1 VKTIAITGVTGFIG
15 SKLAEYF
22 AERGYRLI
30 GFGRREPLEPALLDR
45 YIRWD
50 ITEGALQLDEAVDIV
65 LHCAGNV
72 SDWDTHEVMYRVNVE
87 GTRNVLETF
96 KEARQFVYVST
107 ASVYDP
113 QQHDAWLTENA
124 PYPSSYLNAYATT
137 KMEAEKAIRQYGRK
151 NAVIVRPHIIYGP
164 GDTSILP
171 RLLEARRFGRFL
183 VVGDGSNL
191 LSITYIENF
200 CRAIELII
208 QGDFEFEIFNLADAY
223 TGTVDEILSAFK
235 HALGFNEK
243 MLHIDKRVALLGGA
257 LLEKLFRLLR
267 LKHPPLLTP
276 FVVAQMAS
284 GYRLDISKACAR
296 LGYSPEYDFYRG
308 FEALKLWLGELENR
322 KFLQKTASQAE
333 SR

>member
-1 VKTIAITGVTGFIG
+1 MKTIAITGVTGFIG

-30 GFGRREPLEPALLDR
+30 GFGRREPLKPALLER
-45 YIRWD
+45 YIHWD
-50 ITEGALQLDEAVDIV
+50 ITEGALQLDEEVDVV

-96 KEARQFVYVST
+96 KKARQFVYVST
-107 ASVYDP
+107 ASVYDL
-113 QQHDAWLTENA
+113 HHNSSWLTEDA
-124 PYPSSYLNAYATT
+124 PYPQQYLNAYATT
-137 KMEAEKAIRQYGRK
+137 KMEAEMAIKQYGRT
-151 NAVIVRPHIIYGP
+151 NAVIVRPHIVYGP

-200 CRAIELII
+200 CRAIDLII
-208 QGDFEFEIFNLADAY
+208 QRDFEFEIFNLADAY
-223 TGTVDEILSAFK
+223 TGTVNEILAAFK
-235 HALGFNEK
+235 QSLNFNEK
-243 MLHIDKRVALLGGA
+243 MLHIDKRLALLGGTV
-257 LLEKLFRLLR
+257 LEKLFRLLR
-267 LKHPPLLTP
+267 RKQPPLITP

-284 GYRLDISKACAR
+284 GYRLDISKACAM
-296 LGYSPEYDFYRG
+296 LGYCPEYDFYRG
-308 FEALKLWLGELENR
+308 FEELKKWLDNSNSADIRPLAEN
-322 KFLQKTASQAE
+322 
-333 SR
+333 SRVN